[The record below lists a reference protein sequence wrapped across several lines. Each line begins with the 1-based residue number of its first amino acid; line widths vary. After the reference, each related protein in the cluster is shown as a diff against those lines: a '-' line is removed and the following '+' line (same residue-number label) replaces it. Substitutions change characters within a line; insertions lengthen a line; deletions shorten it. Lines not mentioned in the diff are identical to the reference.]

1 MGSLDIPPPH
11 VPSWVVPLHTV
22 LMSIAFLLWS
32 ACYVLMTR
40 RSFATKSYG
49 MPLLALAT
57 NVSWE
62 IVNLFYVCE
71 MPLEK
76 IGLAMWL
83 VLDMPIVWATIK
95 FAPEEWKDSSKWMGR
110 NIGYVLFLMTA
121 VGCACHYG
129 FTVWWLA
136 ERGRGYGEG
145 GGGGGGGGGGIN
157 KDGKFWGGREG
168 FDTSEMAFWSS
179 GVSQVI
185 CSWGSLS
192 MLQKRRHS
200 GGTDY
205 SIWFCRS
212 LGTLV
217 GPVLGYIPLWL
228 YWPEAHGYVVSWLSA
243 FIWGPA
249 IACDLAYPFVLRR
262 FRRSEVVLPDGRV
275 TGGRGQRVPTDKTS
289 AQDGKKNL

>member
-11 VPSWVVPLHTV
+11 APRWLVPLHTI

-32 ACYVLMTR
+32 ACYILMTR

-76 IGLAMWL
+76 IGLVMWL
-83 VLDMPIVWATIK
+83 VLDLPLVWATIK
-95 FAPEEWKDSSKWMGR
+95 FGPEEWKGRWIGR
-110 NIGYVLFLMTA
+110 NIGYVLVVLTA
-121 VGCACHYG
+121 IGCVCHYA
-129 FTVWWLA
+129 FTIWWLA
-136 ERGRGYGEG
+136 ERGRGYGTG
-145 GGGGGGGGGGIN
+145 NIIIN

-185 CSWGSLS
+185 CSWGCLS
-192 MLQKRRHS
+192 MLTTRQHS
-200 GGTDY
+200 GGTSY
-205 SIWFCRS
+205 SIW
-212 LGTLV
+212 
-217 GPVLGYIPLWL
+217 
-228 YWPEAHGYVVSWLSA
+228 
-243 FIWGPA
+243 
-249 IACDLAYPFVLRR
+249 
-262 FRRSEVVLPDGRV
+262 
-275 TGGRGQRVPTDKTS
+275 
-289 AQDGKKNL
+289 